1 MIIPLSYCLSP
12 PSIYHLPFLSVHLL
26 CLGSLGHLITYL
38 SSQYTFCV
46 WVHSVTSLPTFP
58 LSTPVFGFTRSLH
71 YLPFLS
77 VHLLCLGSLG
87 HLITYLSS
95 QYTFCVWVHSVTS
108 LPTFPLSTPSVFGF
122 TRSPHYLPFLSPLST
137 PSVFGFTRSPHY
149 LPFLSVHLLCLGSL
163 GHLITYLSSQYTFC
177 VWVHLVTSFYLDF
190 SLCCVLSIPVPYCFV
205 FLPPS
210 VFPSLSLLPSFL
222 THSLTFHPLL
232 SLPPSLSPSLTPLT
246 FIPPPLLPTLHLSPS
261 PTLYLTRFLSPLSYS
276 SSPPSTTYPP
286 LRYIPTNLPV
296 CHDSRAE

>member
-58 LSTPVFGFTRSLH
+58 LSTPFVFGFTRSPH

-122 TRSPHYLPFLSPLST
+122 TRSPHYLPFLS
-137 PSVFGFTRSPHY
+137 
-149 LPFLSVHLLCLGSL
+149 VHLLCLGSL
-163 GHLITYLSSQYTFC
+163 GPLILS
-177 VWVHLVTSFYLDF
+177 
-190 SLCCVLSIPVPYCFV
+190 
-205 FLPPS
+205 
-210 VFPSLSLLPSFL
+210 
-222 THSLTFHPLL
+222 
-232 SLPPSLSPSLTPLT
+232 
-246 FIPPPLLPTLHLSPS
+246 
-261 PTLYLTRFLSPLSYS
+261 
-276 SSPPSTTYPP
+276 
-286 LRYIPTNLPV
+286 
-296 CHDSRAE
+296 